1 MSEKTTKNNTEIPE
15 VAIPV
20 MEAPVETSAPVQKP
34 AETTAPLAGTRSS
47 GGYRGTNGGPRGGAN
62 GGRGMS
68 RGGGRGG
75 SSRGGAGG
83 RGGSRGGGF
92 ERAKPE
98 FDNKLIQIR
107 RVTRVVAGGRRF
119 SFSVAM
125 VAGNRKGSVGV
136 GIGKAAD
143 TAAAIE
149 KALKNAKKSMIKV
162 RLSKE
167 MMIPHEVMAK
177 ESSARVKIMPAPGRG
192 MVAGSSVRNVL
203 ELAGIK
209 NVRAKILSGSKNK
222 LNNARAAVKALS
234 LLREKKPHANSAVES
249 EVK

>member
-1 MSEKTTKNNTEIPE
+1 MTDTTTQQNRDVNQAGTKA
-15 VAIPV
+15 VGAR
-20 MEAPVETSAPVQKP
+20 TSAPLAVQ
-34 AETTAPLAGTRSS
+34 AARHLTLAPRGSAAG
-47 GGYRGTNGGPRGGAN
+47 RGGA
-62 GGRGMS
+62 RGAGAPT
-68 RGGGRGG
+68 RGGKGGSARGG
-75 SSRGGAGG
+75 KGGA
-83 RGGSRGGGF
+83 RGAGF

-119 SFSVAM
+119 SFSVAL

-149 KALKNAKKSMIKV
+149 KALKSAKKNMIKV
-162 RLSKE
+162 RVSSE
-167 MMIPHEVMAK
+167 MMIPHEVGAK
-177 ESSARVKIMPAPGRG
+177 ESSSRVMIMPAPGRG

-209 NVRAKILSGSKNK
+209 NVRAKIISGSKNK
-222 LNNARAAVKALS
+222 LNNARAAIKALKS
-234 LLREKKPHANSAVES
+234 LREKKSIVAT
-249 EVK
+249 K

>member
-1 MSEKTTKNNTEIPE
+1 MTENTPKNNTEAPKVATPVVE
-15 VAIPV
+15 VPATPSTP
-20 MEAPVETSAPVQKP
+20 AQKP
-34 AETTAPLAGTRSS
+34 AEATAPMAGARSS
-47 GGYRGTNGGPRGGAN
+47 GGYRGA
-62 GGRGMS
+62 GGRGGS

-75 SSRGGAGG
+75 SRGGAGG

-136 GIGKAAD
+136 GIGKAGD
-143 TAAAIE
+143 TAAAID
-149 KALKNAKKSMIKV
+149 KALKSAKKSMIKV
-162 RLSKE
+162 RLSRE

-177 ESSARVKIMPAPGRG
+177 ESSALVRIMPAPGRG

-222 LNNARAAVKALS
+222 LNNARATVKALS
-234 LLREKKPHANSAVES
+234 MLREKRPHTISAETAK
-249 EVK
+249 ETK

>member
-1 MSEKTTKNNTEIPE
+1 MTENTTQQNTEVKAPE
-15 VAIPV
+15 A
-20 MEAPVETSAPVQKP
+20 AKP
-34 AETTAPLAGTRSS
+34 AAARSF
-47 GGYRGTNGGPRGGAN
+47 GGPRGAGA
-62 GGRGMS
+62 S
-68 RGGGRGG
+68 RGGSTSRGPA
-75 SSRGGAGG
+75 RGGAGAG
-83 RGGSRGGGF
+83 RGKGGPRGAGF

-149 KALKNAKKSMIKV
+149 KAMKNAKKNMIKV
-162 RLSKE
+162 RLTNE
-167 MMIPHEVMAK
+167 MMIPHEVEAK
-177 ESSARVKIMPAPGRG
+177 EASARVMIMPAPGRG

-203 ELAGIK
+203 DLAGIK
-209 NVRAKILSGSKNK
+209 NVRAKIISGSKNK
-222 LNNARAAVKALS
+222 LNNARAAVKALEQ
-234 LLREKKPHANSAVES
+234 LRAKKPGRASVEAAP
-249 EVK
+249 EAK

>member
-1 MSEKTTKNNTEIPE
+1 MSENTTQNNTEAPE
-15 VAIPV
+15 VATPV
-20 MEAPVETSAPVQKP
+20 APVP
-34 AETTAPLAGTRSS
+34 AEATKPVEATAPLAGARSS
-47 GGYRGTNGGPRGGAN
+47 GGYRGAGGPRGSA
-62 GGRGMS
+62 GGRGGFS
-68 RGGGRGG
+68 RGGAGGRGG
-75 SSRGGAGG
+75 SSRGGK
-83 RGGSRGGGF
+83 GGSRGGGF

-167 MMIPHEVMAK
+167 MMIPHEVIAK
-177 ESSARVKIMPAPGRG
+177 ESSALVRIMPAPGRG

-234 LLREKKPHANSAVES
+234 LLREKKPHAISAEP